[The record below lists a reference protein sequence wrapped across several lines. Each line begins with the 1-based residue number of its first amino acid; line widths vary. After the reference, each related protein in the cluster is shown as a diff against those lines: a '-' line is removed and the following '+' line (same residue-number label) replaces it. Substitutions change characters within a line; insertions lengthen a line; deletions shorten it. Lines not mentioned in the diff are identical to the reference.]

1 MMRMIKGQNVTL
13 VPSKLTDKRKVYE
26 WLCLSETA
34 KSHMG
39 APDFEDAPIPTW
51 EEFEEDFKDYYF
63 DGSKPNFGQLWII
76 KNENKEIGA
85 ICYSSFHL
93 KEKKAELD
101 IWMGTE
107 KNCGRGL
114 GTDAIKI
121 FCEYLMGKYDINK
134 FIIRPSKR
142 NIRAVKA
149 YEKAGFVKISDQDKD
164 KVVKEYLLEEYL
176 DIYGKGDYGIGDDV
190 VLIK

>member
-1 MMRMIKGQNVTL
+1 MVKGEQVYI
-13 VPSKLTDKRKVYE
+13 VPSKLSDKRKVYE
-26 WLCLSETA
+26 WLCLSETT

-39 APDFEDAPIPTW
+39 SPDFEDTPIPTW

-85 ICYSSFHL
+85 ISYSSFHL
-93 KEKKAELD
+93 KEKRAELD
-101 IWMGTE
+101 IWMKTE
-107 KNCGRGL
+107 KSCGRGL
-114 GTDAIKI
+114 GTEAIKI
-121 FCEYLMGKYDINK
+121 FCEYLMEKLEINK

-149 YEKAGFVKISDQDKD
+149 YEKAGFIKISDETKD
-164 KVVKEYLLEEYL
+164 KVIKEYLLEEYL
-176 DIYGKGDYGIGDDV
+176 DIYGSGDYGIGDDV